1 MTPGSVTRTAY
12 GSVLVSPTMT
22 RSSSSSSPAARL
34 KAIAP
39 AHEPGQTSTAMPS
52 VRYGAAAS
60 ACGSVP

>member
-39 AHEPGQTSTAMPS
+39 AQDPGQTSTDFTS
-52 VRYGAAAS
+52 VRYDAAAL
-60 ACGSVP
+60 ACGSIP